1 VSKAISDT
9 LNRIRPEKPIKI
21 HAVQANGV
29 QECKRLLQEALSGEI
44 KANFYEGMGCVGGC
58 VGGPKAVIAKELG
71 KEIVDNYGSEA
82 KSLTPADNAYVL
94 ELLARLG
101 IKEVDDLLHGE
112 SAAIFQRNF
121 D

>member
-1 VSKAISDT
+1 
-9 LNRIRPEKPIKI
+9 
-21 HAVQANGV
+21 
-29 QECKRLLQEALSGEI
+29 
-44 KANFYEGMGCVGGC
+44 
-58 VGGPKAVIAKELG
+58 
-71 KEIVDNYGSEA
+71 
-82 KSLTPADNAYVL
+82 VL